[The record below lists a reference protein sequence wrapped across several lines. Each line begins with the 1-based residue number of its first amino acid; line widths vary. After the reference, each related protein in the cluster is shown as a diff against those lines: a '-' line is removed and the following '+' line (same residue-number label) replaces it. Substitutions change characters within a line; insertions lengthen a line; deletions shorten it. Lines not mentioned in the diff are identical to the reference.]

1 MKTYFYTT
9 EEIANE
15 AASCGLKL
23 SHVANGTASVYGKEM
38 PCIVTY
44 LHPADCPGDC
54 RGTAVLKLTLEDGKA
69 FVGEGLF
76 AGSRFDQ
83 TLIPAKDYRVGTY
96 RNPRCVLICSVF
108 PEQIERYDSAMDE
121 PLFYESSESLYRD
134 TVMSKVQESDTF
146 RELALRSF
154 YNQEAELG
162 HCDRVEEDDAVVYVS
177 KEDGKIVFCFPTH
190 KN

>member
-15 AASCGLKL
+15 AASYGLKL
-23 SHVANGTASVYGKEM
+23 SHVAENTVSVYGKEM

-44 LHPADCPGDC
+44 LHPADCAGKAS
-54 RGTAVLKLTLEDGKA
+54 GKAVLKIALEDGKA
-69 FVGEGLF
+69 FVGEGLLSG
-76 AGSRFDQ
+76 ARFEK
-83 TLIPAKDYRVGTY
+83 TLIPAKDYRYGTY

-134 TVMSKVQESDTF
+134 TVMSRVQESDDF

-154 YNQEAELG
+154 YDREAALG
-162 HCDRVEEDDAVVYVS
+162 HCERVEEDHTVLYVS
-177 KEDGKIVFCFPTH
+177 KEDGKTVFCFRST
-190 KN
+190 

>member
-15 AASCGLKL
+15 AASYGLKL
-23 SHVANGTASVYGKEM
+23 SHVAERTASVYGKEM

-44 LHPADCPGDC
+44 LHPADGPKDC
-54 RGTAVLKLTLEDGKA
+54 KQATVLKLTLEDGKA
-69 FVGEGLF
+69 FIGEGLYT
-76 AGSRFDQ
+76 GDRFNKS
-83 TLIPAKDYRVGTY
+83 LIPAKDYRYGAY
-96 RNPRCVLICSVF
+96 RNPRCILICSVF

-134 TVMSKVQESDTF
+134 AVMSRVQESDDF

-154 YNQEAELG
+154 YDRETELG
-162 HCDRVEEDDAVVYVS
+162 RCQRLEEDDAVVYVS
-177 KEDGKIVFCFPTH
+177 KADGKTVFCFPRM
-190 KN
+190 